1 MDEKGYIVIRNG
13 DCIFTEEV
21 DTSPTVE
28 LNLSEN
34 VLKDILAKKIT
45 YQKAFMLGK
54 LKVKGNFAVLP
65 KLDQI
70 FKAL

>member
-1 MDEKGYIVIRNG
+1 MIV
-13 DCIFTEEV
+13 TEEV
-21 DTSPTVE
+21 LESV
-28 LNLSEN
+28 
-34 VLKDILAKKIT
+34 LAKKIT

-54 LKVKGNFAVLP
+54 LKVKGNFAILP